1 MKDIHRHLEKL
12 RDEASACAMIASE
25 ATDKMKRDLFVKL
38 SQHFSMLADQV
49 EQAIAKGQE

>member
-1 MKDIHRHLEKL
+1 MRDMHKHLEKL
-12 RDEASACAMIASE
+12 RDEASESAMSASE